1 MKVFIAILTA
11 LILFTA
17 YWLFYG
23 QSQSDSLDSVSSG
36 SGNTAVVNHSG
47 NSSDSNRPGANNTDR
62 NNDSIN
68 AEQARRDAARR
79 SRGTQATDE
88 AQISTAEAFKISN
101 DLATLYQELLT
112 PSGPEDSYYRYRI
125 LAECAAV
132 HQRGLDGQL
141 KSCENTANNLARE
154 NAEKIPGYGES
165 FTASEIINA
174 CFRFTERCTNL
185 NFDVITETRNDVL
198 NAAINQGSVL
208 ARSSNLF
215 SLSKDDPQEGREW
228 LAGVLN
234 TQASPDLLRN
244 ASTYLGSSFRH
255 RDERFHGVTDEAS
268 LELAQQALLLTAC
281 RLETGCPPS
290 SHFMLSQCTRL
301 PGCAPWQGYEEW
313 LYQNY
318 AASPEDLSRVLEL
331 AQDYQQFLINGR
343 AEDLLF
349 PPDP

>member
-1 MKVFIAILTA
+1 MKFFIAILVA

-17 YWLFYG
+17 YWLFSG
-23 QSQSDSLDSVSSG
+23 HSQSDTFNAASSSSVS
-36 SGNTAVVNHSG
+36 TAVFD
-47 NSSDSNRPGANNTDR
+47 NSSNNIDGNNSASNADR
-62 NNDSIN
+62 NDKIS

-79 SRGTQATDE
+79 SAGTQATDE

-101 DLATLYQELLT
+101 DLAVLYQELLT

-141 KSCENTANNLARE
+141 KSCENTARNLARE

-185 NFDVITETRNDVL
+185 DFTVLTETRADIL
-198 NAAINQGSVL
+198 NAAVSQGSVL

-215 SLSKDDPQEGREW
+215 LLSKDDPQEGREW
-228 LAGVLN
+228 LASVLN
-234 TQASPDLLRN
+234 EQASPDLLRN
-244 ASTYLGSSFRH
+244 ASTYLGSSFRL
-255 RDERFHGVTDEAS
+255 RDEPFHGVTDDAS
-268 LELAQQALLLTAC
+268 LELAQRALLLTAC

-290 SHFMLSQCTRL
+290 SHFMQSQCNLL

-318 AASPEDLSRVLEL
+318 AANPEDLSRVLEL
-331 AQDYQQFLINGR
+331 AQDYQQFLINGK

-349 PPDP
+349 PRDP

>member
-1 MKVFIAILTA
+1 MKFFITLLAA
-11 LILFTA
+11 LLLFTA
-17 YWLFYG
+17 YWLFSGPPQTDDFY
-23 QSQSDSLDSVSSG
+23 STSNSSG
-36 SGNTAVVNHSG
+36 DTAVVTGADSSTGGNHST
-47 NSSDSNRPGANNTDR
+47 NNNNP
-62 NNDSIN
+62 NNDNIDT
-68 AEQARRDAARR
+68 EQARRDAARR
-79 SRGTQATDE
+79 SSGTQATDE

-215 SLSKDDPQEGREW
+215 LLSKDDPQEGREW

-244 ASTYLGSSFRH
+244 ASTYLGSSFRQ

-268 LELAQQALLLTAC
+268 LELAQRALLLTAC

-301 PGCAPWQGYEEW
+301 PGCSPWQGYEEW

-318 AASPEDLSRVLEL
+318 AANPEDLSRVLEL
-331 AQDYQQFLINGR
+331 AQDYQQFLINGK

-349 PPDP
+349 PQDP